1 MPYVVLALCVVVGL
15 ALMGRWLLNAEP
27 RHILKAAKWLGV
39 ILVAAFATF
48 LLFRGGFQGMAAAL
62 PPLLLFLFRGRRIW
76 QALRNAAKLAQGP
89 TPGQSSGV
97 RTRWLAMTLDHDTG
111 AMDGEVLQGPFAGRW
126 LSDLSPQELSALAD
140 ELDGDTESSQVFDAW
155 LDRMGP
161 QAEETGQEE
170 TASGRGTGG
179 GEDSGMSVA
188 RAREVLGVG
197 ADADEKEIR
206 EAHRRLMLANHP
218 DHGGSSWLAT
228 QINLAK
234 DVLLRPG
241 S

>member
-1 MPYVVLALCVVVGL
+1 MPYVVLALCLVLGL

-27 RHILKAAKWLGV
+27 RLILKAATWLGI
-39 ILVAAFATF
+39 ILAAALAMFI
-48 LLFRGGFQGMAAAL
+48 LFRGGLQGVAVAV

-76 QALRNAAKLAQGP
+76 QAFRNAAKAARGP

-97 RTRWLAMTLDHDTG
+97 RTRWLAMSLDHDSG
-111 AMDGEVLQGPFAGRW
+111 AMDGEILQGPFAGRS
-126 LSDLSPQELSALAD
+126 LSDLSRQELSALAD
-140 ELDGDTESSQVFDAW
+140 QLDGDTESRQVFEAW

-161 QAEETGQEE
+161 EVGPDTGEQTGDE
-170 TASGRGTGG
+170 APPPGR
-179 GEDSGMSVA
+179 EDESAMSVA
-188 RAREVLGVG
+188 RAREILGVG
-197 ADADEKEIR
+197 ADADDREIR

-234 DVLLRPG
+234 DLLLRHD
-241 S
+241 